1 MPDLST
7 VQLHV
12 ADLQDGIVGL
22 AATNPAVTLRRSAR
36 ILADMARLLDIPVTL
51 SAAPRPGGPAVIA
64 ELTEALPD
72 APVFVRSGPCAWDD
86 EGVRQAITAHG
97 RPDLVLC
104 GVLTEV
110 VVLHTALAAI
120 EGGFTV
126 QVLVDACGGISARTE
141 EAALRQIEAAGGRVT
156 SVAGFIADL
165 VRDFTTPTGR
175 QVVTGLHGLLAP
187 AH

>member
-1 MPDLST
+1 MLDLST
-7 VQLHV
+7 VQLHA

-22 AATNPAVTLRRSAR
+22 AATNPASTLRRSAQV
-36 ILADMARLLDIPVTL
+36 LADMARLLDIPVTL

-64 ELTEALPD
+64 ELTERLPE
-72 APVFVRSGPCAWDD
+72 APLFVRSGPCAWDD
-86 EGVRQAITAHG
+86 QAVRQAITA
-97 RPDLVLC
+97 RDRRNLVLC

-120 EGGFTV
+120 EAGFTV
-126 QVLVDACGGISARTE
+126 QVLIDACGGMSARTE

-156 SVAGFIADL
+156 SVAGFISDL

-175 QVVTGLHGLLAP
+175 QAVSGLHGLLAP